1 MNVKNLSQSSKYAE
15 RVLTEWER
23 SMSIYDLKPGRYFL
37 HKEDISLV
45 PTDLILGFEVVFFFL
60 EVMIASY

>member
-23 SMSIYDLKPGRYFL
+23 SMSMYDLNPGSYFL

-45 PTDLILGFEVVFFFL
+45 SADLILGFEVVFFFL
-60 EVMIASY
+60 EVMIASC